1 MCSSGYPLPG
11 STPTAIPWSEK
22 SCSTPGWTTPHSH
35 RLRPTTPGGSSCDGR
50 RAPTLGEVVLNPTRI
65 YCDPVVDLL
74 DAARGEASFNIE
86 HVRGICHI
94 TGGGLS
100 NLLRLH
106 PSLGWDIHSPL
117 PVLPEFAWL
126 QAAGG
131 VETREMYRT
140 FNMGM
145 GMVVAVDASHADTIL
160 AWLQGRM
167 EGVAVVGHV
176 RDHGHR
182 VTHALEGVE
191 FSHY

>member
-1 MCSSGYPLPG
+1 M
-11 STPTAIPWSEK
+11 
-22 SCSTPGWTTPHSH
+22 
-35 RLRPTTPGGSSCDGR
+35 
-50 RAPTLGEVVLNPTRI
+50 GEVVLNPTRI

-74 DAARGEASFNIE
+74 SAARGDASFNIE

-106 PSLGWDIHSPL
+106 PSLGWEIHSPL
-117 PVLPEFAWL
+117 PVLPEFSWL
-126 QAAGG
+126 QSAGG

-145 GMVVAVDASHADTIL
+145 GMVIAVDADHASAVL
-160 AWLQGRM
+160 GWLQDRM
-167 EGVAVVGHV
+167 DGVAVVGHV

-182 VTHALEGVE
+182 VIHAIEGVE